1 MGAHPRPITPR
12 RGAKHAGNGLI
23 SIVATKLDDARVL
36 QGMSIE
42 TLANKSG
49 VPPVAIVRLL
59 RGEVNSRMS
68 TIADLAQAL
77 GLDMRSLLGG
87 READVSS
94 NDSEFSTLLREID
107 PDTRRAAIVLLH
119 GIQKANQKET
129 KR

>member
-1 MGAHPRPITPR
+1 MDC
-12 RGAKHAGNGLI
+12 AKHAGNGLI
-23 SIVATKLDDARVL
+23 FTVATKLDDARVL

-59 RGEVNSRMS
+59 RGQVNSRMS

-77 GLDMRSLLGG
+77 GLDMRLLLGG
-87 READVSS
+87 KEADVSD
-94 NDSEFSTLLREID
+94 NDSEFSTLLREVD

-119 GIQKANQKET
+119 GVQQVNRKGT
-129 KR
+129 KQ

>member
-12 RGAKHAGNGLI
+12 REAKHAGNGLI
-23 SIVATKLDDARVL
+23 FTVATKLDDARVL

-42 TLANKSG
+42 ALANKSG

-59 RGEVNSRMS
+59 RGQVNSRMS

-87 READVSS
+87 KEADVSD
-94 NDSEFSTLLREID
+94 NDSEFSTLLREVD

-119 GIQKANQKET
+119 GVQQVNRKDT
-129 KR
+129 KQ